1 MELSRPDASARLT
14 RSRSSSV
21 YSAKVRASRSSSP
34 GVGGGGGG
42 GGEESDEDGSN
53 EDGTDEEGEEGGSGG
68 EGDGDEDGERSGT
81 DQESEEEGEEFSSM
95 LLLGNDGGGSGEQA
109 SSREESQSQS
119 GVSTPTRMPEV
130 EHDFEEMDVD
140 DEGEGEDARS
150 RSISQDAE
158 LAYPE
163 LDPEPDS
170 GGVHHLAKFWQRKE
184 DIPVS
189 IPPSVDEFP
198 LSPTSERH
206 PSGVQP
212 THSAP
217 HTNGDVLLSN
227 GSVHQDDIRPLS
239 QEVDKVAA
247 FFSSPSIGPG
257 STTPIIP
264 DASSD
269 IVEQLLSTSVQSLTP
284 DLSKEDSSMNI
295 DSEEADADLSSRPI
309 LNGDVHEES
318 SQVDLPETQTDQG
331 QDLEQDQDQE
341 DSADT
346 HIPYYLRPYAVA
358 PVNWDLQAKVK
369 APLLLRGNL
378 RPYQQAGLE
387 WLANIHTSNLN
398 GILADEMGLG

>member
-34 GVGGGGGG
+34 GVGGGGG

-206 PSGVQP
+206 PSGIQP

-269 IVEQLLSTSVQSLTP
+269 IVEQLISTSVQSLTP

>member
-42 GGEESDEDGSN
+42 GEESDEDGSN

-68 EGDGDEDGERSGT
+68 EGDGDADGERSGT

-269 IVEQLLSTSVQSLTP
+269 IVEQLISTSVQSLTP

>member
-34 GVGGGGGG
+34 GVGGGGG

-341 DSADT
+341 DSADI

>member
-1 MELSRPDASARLT
+1 M
-14 RSRSSSV
+14 
-21 YSAKVRASRSSSP
+21 
-34 GVGGGGGG
+34 
-42 GGEESDEDGSN
+42 
-53 EDGTDEEGEEGGSGG
+53 
-68 EGDGDEDGERSGT
+68 
-81 DQESEEEGEEFSSM
+81 
-95 LLLGNDGGGSGEQA
+95 
-109 SSREESQSQS
+109 
-119 GVSTPTRMPEV
+119 
-130 EHDFEEMDVD
+130 
-140 DEGEGEDARS
+140 
-150 RSISQDAE
+150 
-158 LAYPE
+158 
-163 LDPEPDS
+163 
-170 GGVHHLAKFWQRKE
+170 
-184 DIPVS
+184 S

>member
-34 GVGGGGGG
+34 GVGGGGG

-140 DEGEGEDARS
+140 DEGEREDARS

-184 DIPVS
+184 DTPVS

-269 IVEQLLSTSVQSLTP
+269 IVEQLISTSVQSLTP

-341 DSADT
+341 DSADI

>member
-34 GVGGGGGG
+34 GVGGGGG